1 VEEVASEPHV
11 ASVVESTV
19 RVDVRLL
26 DRMMDLVGE
35 LVLARNQL
43 MQVMLPNED
52 SEHVMAYR
60 RVDRVTNDL
69 QAEVMKTRM
78 QPIEAVFQMLPRLLR
93 DLAGAFQK
101 QARLDLE
108 GGETELDRTML
119 EAVRDPLV
127 HLLRN
132 ALDHGIEVPAE
143 RRRLGKPVEGRVV
156 VRAYHQGGQVT
167 VEVSDDGA
175 GIDPSR
181 LKRKAAEVG
190 LVTSEA
196 AAEMTDA
203 DALNFI
209 FMRGFSTATEVTNY
223 SGRGV
228 GMDVVRVNVERVGG
242 TVEVISEQGVGTT
255 TRLRIPL
262 TLAII
267 PALVVIEGRHRY
279 AIPQVNVQELVR
291 LQSEGDG
298 RGIEDFNGVPVFR
311 LRGRLLPVVFLG
323 DELWGR
329 PETFEIEDEA
339 AASRQMLVLQADDRL
354 FGLVV
359 ETIEGTQEI
368 VVKPLTAPVAGIP
381 ILAGATILG
390 DGTVALILDAVGLA
404 QRAGVVTESRR
415 RALLGR
421 RRDQEVVATT
431 GQQLLLMLTP
441 SGAQAVLPL
450 DQVVRL
456 EQIPTASIE
465 HLGGHEV
472 VQHRGEILPL
482 VRVVEGQWSE
492 GAAPPAPPGSDEQA
506 LSVIVFAHQDR
517 RFGLIVGDV
526 VDIIDET
533 PELQEVGRRE
543 GVLGSMIVRGHVAEA
558 VDIDGLVR
566 VAQRAAEE
574 RERLAQAGE
583 DTDEAALAEPA
594 EASEAVAAPVAAAE
608 EPAPRK
614 ARQRKSRKSVAR
626 AEAPG
631 GAEEG

>member
-1 VEEVASEPHV
+1 
-11 ASVVESTV
+11 V

-43 MQVMLPNED
+43 MQVMLPDED

-78 QPIEAVFQMLPRLLR
+78 QPIDAVFQMLPRLLR

-108 GGETELDRTML
+108 GGDTELDRTML

-143 RRRLGKPVEGRVV
+143 RSRLGKPVEGRVV

-175 GIDPSR
+175 GIDPAR
-181 LKRKAAEVG
+181 LKRKAVEVG

-203 DALNFI
+203 EALNFI

-329 PETFEIEDEA
+329 PQTFEIEDEA
-339 AASRQMLVLQADDRL
+339 AAVSKQMLVLQADDRL

-368 VVKPLTAPVAGIP
+368 VVKPLTAPIAGIP

-404 QRAGVVTESRR
+404 QRAGVVSESRR

-421 RRDQEVVATT
+421 RRDHDVVATT

-441 SGAQAVLPL
+441 VGAQAVLPL

-456 EQIPTASIE
+456 EQVPAVSVE
-465 HLGGHEV
+465 HVGGHEV

-492 GAAPPAPPGSDEQA
+492 GATPPALLGGDEQT
-506 LSVIVFAHQDR
+506 LSVIVFAHQGR

-566 VAQRAAEE
+566 AAQRAAEE
-574 RERLAQAGE
+574 RERLAQVTE
-583 DTDEAALAEPA
+583 DGDETVLAAPA
-594 EASEAVAAPVAAAE
+594 EASETVLAPVSAPE

-614 ARQRKSRKSVAR
+614 TRPRKSRKSAAR
-626 AEAPG
+626 AGSPG
-631 GAEEG
+631 GVEEG